1 MSALLPVKCGGRGLN
16 AYPYFRCLSQEAK
29 RLSIGCGLYS
39 DHAMVEKILDYA
51 EWVQGERTS
60 SPPGPARCKSKNHER
75 MTPIPPNQPACMHAL
90 RCRPSPQAEE
100 LVPSS
105 PSLHSLEYPVP
116 RPLPPDWPTPWT
128 TYYLQDVVLGAPIS
142 LHIARSIS
150 TPSSPP
156 TLRLAGTLDYL
167 QDTVLGEPIAKEA
180 VAMARTFYGAVTPHP
195 VTALC
200 LTAQVCA
207 GQGGGD

>member
-142 LHIARSIS
+142 LHIARSICTPLHHPPPHS
-150 TPSSPP
+150 GWPAPWTTYRTRCWASRSPRRQWQWRVHFMEPSPRTPS
-156 TLRLAGTLDYL
+156 RRFA
-167 QDTVLGEPIAKEA
+167 
-180 VAMARTFYGAVTPHP
+180 
-195 VTALC
+195 
-200 LTAQVCA
+200 
-207 GQGGGD
+207 